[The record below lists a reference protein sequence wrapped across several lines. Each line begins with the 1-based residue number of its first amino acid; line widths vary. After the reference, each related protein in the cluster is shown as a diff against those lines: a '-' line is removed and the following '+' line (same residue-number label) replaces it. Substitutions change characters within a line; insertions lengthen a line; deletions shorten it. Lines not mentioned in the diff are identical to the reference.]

1 MVHRNFASNSR
12 LQTHSFINVSRPMKL
27 HVDNT
32 SGLNLFTSYG
42 PGFVA
47 VNHNRYERNLLVLP
61 EQVELDWTLHDFASL
76 TEGDFSKLAKLG
88 ADVILLGTGHK
99 LRFPHPSL
107 QAPLMAAGIGLE
119 IMDTTAACRTYNILA
134 SEGRKAA
141 AALLVEAP

>member
-1 MVHRNFASNSR
+1 
-12 LQTHSFINVSRPMKL
+12 MKL

-47 VNHNRYERNLLVLP
+47 VNHKHYERNVLILP
-61 EQVELDWTLHDFASL
+61 EHVELDWTHHDFASL
-76 TEGDFSKLAKLG
+76 TIADFSKLATLG
-88 ADVILLGTGHK
+88 ADVILLGTGNK
-99 LRFPHPSL
+99 LHFPHPSL

-119 IMDTTAACRTYNILA
+119 VMDTTAACRTYNILA
-134 SEGRKAA
+134 GEGRKAA